1 VLTLFLAGTLGPG
14 RRYAAL
20 ERTMTDGQSQTVEER
35 LRVQRAALADF
46 GLFAF
51 QCDDVDSLL
60 HRACELVSAA
70 LDVPLVKVLEHLPE
84 RGEMLIRSGVN
95 WKPGVVGHET
105 FGDNEDSPG
114 GYALRADQPVAS
126 SDLSVEDRF
135 ETPDVLLR
143 HGVKSMVNV
152 IIAGEQAPFGVL
164 EVDAQ
169 EPRNFG
175 EDDIAFLRI
184 YANFLAAA
192 IERVRSHDALRR
204 SAQEQSVLARELGH
218 RVKNVLGLIRALA
231 SLTSAAGRT
240 AEEFRGA
247 FIDRLQALSAAES
260 LVFDSRDERVDPLAL
275 AHEVLAPYR
284 QDDPKKI
291 AIEGASV
298 RLLPRQA
305 RMFGL
310 ALHELAT
317 NAAKHGAIGVAEGTV
332 RLGWCLEEVNGRR
345 EISLTWQE
353 MDGPEITPPKRR
365 GFGTRLLEDVVA
377 HELKGKAELLYDRGG
392 LQYRLDFPVDE

>member
-1 VLTLFLAGTLGPG
+1 
-14 RRYAAL
+14 
-20 ERTMTDGQSQTVEER
+20 MTDGQTHTVEER
-35 LRVQRAALADF
+35 LRSQRAALADF

-51 QCDDVDSLL
+51 QCDDIDSLL
-60 HRACELVSAA
+60 HRACELVFAA

-95 WKPGVVGHET
+95 WEPGVVGHET
-105 FGDNEDSPG
+105 FGDKGDSPG
-114 GYALRADQPVAS
+114 GYALRADQPVIS
-126 SDLSVEDRF
+126 PDLSVEDRF

-152 IIAGEQAPFGVL
+152 IITGERAPFGVL

-175 EDDIAFLRI
+175 EDDIAFLRT
-184 YANFLAAA
+184 YANLLAAA
-192 IERVRSHDALRR
+192 IERVRAHDALRR
-204 SAQEQSVLARELGH
+204 LAREQAVLARELGH

-231 SLTSAAGRT
+231 SMTSAEGRT
-240 AEEFRGA
+240 AEEFRRT

-260 LVFDSRDERVDPLAL
+260 LVFESSDERVDPLAL

-298 RLLPRQA
+298 RLPPKQA

-317 NAAKHGAIGVAEGTV
+317 NAAKHGAIGVAQGTV
-332 RLGWCLEEVNGRR
+332 RLGWHLEEVNGRCQL
-345 EISLTWQE
+345 SLTWQE
-353 MDGPEITPPKRR
+353 VDGPEITPPKRS
-365 GFGTRLLEDVVA
+365 GFGTRLLKDVVA
-377 HELKGKAELLYDRGG
+377 YELRGKAELLYERRG
-392 LQYRLDFPVDE
+392 LQYRLEFPVDE

>member
-1 VLTLFLAGTLGPG
+1 
-14 RRYAAL
+14 
-20 ERTMTDGQSQTVEER
+20 MTDGQTQTVEES
-35 LRVQRAALADF
+35 LRAQRAALADF

-51 QCDDVDSLL
+51 QSDDIDTLL

-70 LDVPLVKVLEHLPE
+70 LNVPLVKVLEHLPD

-95 WKPGVVGHET
+95 WEPGVVGHET

-114 GYALRADQPVAS
+114 GYALRADQPVVSA
-126 SDLSVEDRF
+126 DLSVEDRF
-135 ETPDVLLR
+135 RAPDVLLR
-143 HGVKSMVNV
+143 HGVKSVVNV

-164 EVDAQ
+164 EVDAR

-175 EDDIAFLRI
+175 GDDIAFLRT
-184 YANFLAAA
+184 YANLLAAA
-192 IERVRSHDALRR
+192 IERVRAHDALRQ
-204 SAQEQSVLARELGH
+204 SAREQGVLARELGH

-231 SLTSAAGRT
+231 SLTSAEGRT

-260 LVFDSRDERVDPLAL
+260 LVFESSDERVDPLAL

-284 QDDPKKI
+284 QGDPKKI

-298 RLLPRQA
+298 RLSPRQA

-317 NAAKHGAIGVAEGTV
+317 NAAKHGAIGVAQGAV
-332 RLGWCLEEVNGRR
+332 RLGWHLEEINGRR
-345 EISLTWQE
+345 ISLTWQE
-353 MDGPEITPPKRR
+353 VDGPEIIPPKRT

-377 HELKGKAELLYDRGG
+377 HELRGKAELLYERRG
-392 LQYRLDFPVDE
+392 LQYRLEFPVDEKDDDGRSA